1 MGAIEKAIE
10 GGGKFGV
17 VTPATVGPSATLVKT
32 FAKESRALRILN
44 RHATAILQYSIDGGT
59 DYFSIG
65 PYGQIE
71 LPLYGSTLH
80 LKSDTATTGY
90 DVQFVEAQ

>member
-1 MGAIEKAIE
+1 MGAIDQAIKE
-10 GGGKFGV
+10 GGKFGAV
-17 VTPATVGPSATLVKT
+17 SPSTVGTSAVRVQT
-32 FAKESRALRILN
+32 FSKESRALRILN
-44 RHATAILQYSIDGGT
+44 RHATAILSYSIDGGT

-71 LPLYGSTLH
+71 LPLRASTLD